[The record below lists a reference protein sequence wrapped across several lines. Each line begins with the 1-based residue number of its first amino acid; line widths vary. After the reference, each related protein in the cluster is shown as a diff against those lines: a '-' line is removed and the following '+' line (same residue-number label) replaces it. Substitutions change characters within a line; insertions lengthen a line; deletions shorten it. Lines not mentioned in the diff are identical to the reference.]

1 MLSEPVGPT
10 EIVPLEVKPEFESAS
25 VPEATSIVPVSLTGK
40 PTVAVPDA
48 AVISSVPA
56 LVKEV
61 PV

>member
-1 MLSEPVGPT
+1 MSEPAPP
-10 EIVPLEVKPEFESAS
+10 IVSPEKVPPSWSAS
-25 VPEATSIVPVSLTGK
+25 VPEAASTVPVSLTGK
-40 PTVAVPDA
+40 LTVAVPDA